1 MTPQNKIQPYL
12 LAQANALLLRKNLT
26 CNSYLH
32 PATAQSRGTIA
43 RSGCYIKVRIAYT
56 AVDAWKQFW
65 DNFEKLK
72 WKAAPP
78 HPRFI

>member
-1 MTPQNKIQPYL
+1 MQIQPSPSGPSERPVAEKKPHMHIRSFIL
-12 LAQANALLLRKNLT
+12 QRLKVGA
-26 CNSYLH
+26 
-32 PATAQSRGTIA
+32 TIA